1 MSGFRPILTCIF
13 AVLTM
18 LATVPAG
25 AQENL
30 DSGKSAAQLFASDC
44 AICHK
49 TPQSLAKSAGAPK
62 VEEFLRQHYAASRE
76 SAAAIATYLRSAGK
90 GPAAPGNA
98 TKRAAKGDGAKGSE
112 KKPAAGKPSVAKSGD
127 GKSGNAK
134 SSEPK
139 TSEPKISDP
148 KVSEPKV
155 SEPKAGD
162 VKASEPKPADG
173 AKPE

>member
-1 MSGFRPILTCIF
+1 MSRFRSRLACIV
-13 AVLTM
+13 AVLIG

-44 AICHK
+44 ALCHK
-49 TPQSLAKSAGAPK
+49 TPQSLAKSAGAPDL
-62 VEEFLRQHYAASRE
+62 VEFLRQHYAASRE
-76 SAAAIATYLRSAGK
+76 SAAALATYLRSAGR
-90 GPAAPGNA
+90 GPAAARG
-98 TKRAAKGDGAKGSE
+98 TKQSAKSDGAKGPE
-112 KKPAAGKPSVAKSGD
+112 KKPAAGKPSGSKSGDAKSG
-127 GKSGNAK
+127 GAK

-139 TSEPKISDP
+139 ASEPKA
-148 KVSEPKV
+148 SETKS

-162 VKASEPKPADG
+162 AKPSEAKPADG